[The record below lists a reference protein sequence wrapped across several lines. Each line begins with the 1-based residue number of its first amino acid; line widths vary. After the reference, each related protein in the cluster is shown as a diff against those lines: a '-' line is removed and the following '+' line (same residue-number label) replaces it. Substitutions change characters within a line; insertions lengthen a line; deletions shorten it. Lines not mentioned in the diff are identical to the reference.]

1 LGLSTSDLSRGAAQA
16 LALAG
21 TLASFAEAATKVLP
35 KLTGLRV
42 SESTVERTT
51 ERAGQRVGERLA
63 AGETFG
69 PPSLWKWTKDVEGKT
84 CA

>member
-1 LGLSTSDLSRGAAQA
+1 V
-16 LALAG
+16 ALAG
-21 TLASFAEAATKVLP
+21 TLGSFAEAAAKTLP

-51 ERAGQRVGERLA
+51 ERAGTAVGRRLT

-69 PPSLWKWTKDVEGKT
+69 PRAAWAWTKDAEGRAVRT
-84 CA
+84 CRRT